1 MNRMKKYFNIL
12 KFSSLILVLVFLY
25 GFAAHR
31 SSLRDEQK
39 VQVYFENG
47 DNLFVSYE
55 TVNKLLIQKLEASG
69 LERKENINLKQ
80 LEDYLQGHE
89 MVQNAEIYL
98 TLNGE
103 LGAIITQRTPV
114 LRVTCD
120 TEAYYYDTQGKKM
133 PLSEN
138 YSARV
143 PITTD
148 TISGQDDT
156 ELIALSNII
165 NGDAF
170 LKKQIIAIDRVS
182 KGESR
187 EFELKTRVGDQKILL
202 GDLKRI
208 DKKIA
213 KLKVFYKKTMLD
225 STYTKY
231 KTINLKFSDQ
241 IVCEK

>member
-1 MNRMKKYFNIL
+1 MKKYYNIL
-12 KFSSLILVLVFLY
+12 KFSIIGIVIVFLY

-31 SSLRDEQK
+31 SSLREENG
-39 VQVYFENG
+39 VEVFFENG
-47 DNLFVSYE
+47 ENLFVSYE

-69 LERKENINLKQ
+69 LERKENINLRQ
-80 LEDYLQGHE
+80 LEEYLRGHE
-89 MVQNAEIYL
+89 MVENAEIFL
-98 TLNGE
+98 TLSGE

-133 PLSEN
+133 PLSDN

-148 TISGQDDT
+148 TISGQEDKD
-156 ELIALSNII
+156 LITLSNII
-165 NGDAF
+165 MDDEF
-170 LKKQIIAIDRVS
+170 LKKQVIGIDRVN
-182 KGESR
+182 KGSSR
-187 EFELKTRVGDQKILL
+187 EYELKTRVGDQKIIL
-202 GDLKRI
+202 GDLQRI

-213 KLKVFYKKTMLD
+213 KLKVFYKRTILD
-225 STYTKY
+225 STYTNY
-231 KTINLKFSDQ
+231 KTINLKFNDQ